1 MPVHYSQQ
9 PFSYSEMLCY
19 LDDCYTVGP
28 LTHRAWSQAGRFSE
42 VLLGVRF
49 SRRHAC
55 DLMLSWVLPLRAV
68 CWLAVGAE
76 PHTLTSL
83 QVKMRRDEF
92 FFFLTWEEK
101 KYPRYLKAA
110 KNQWVLTDSQRIV
123 RSLPRRKCGSL
134 ALSKACDWFS
144 NYLPWYSSS
153 GRFV

>member
-68 CWLAVGAE
+68 RRLAVGAE

-83 QVKMRRDEF
+83 QVKMRKDEF
-92 FFFLTWEEK
+92 FFFNMRGKEVPEIFKSCQESVSSDWFTKDCTFSSKEK
-101 KYPRYLKAA
+101 M
-110 KNQWVLTDSQRIV
+110 WVLGIKQ
-123 RSLPRRKCGSL
+123 SLWLVFLHPRH
-134 ALSKACDWFS
+134 
-144 NYLPWYSSS
+144 
-153 GRFV
+153 GRVL